1 LKKVKRRKNNI
12 LLLVGL
18 GNPGPRYAF
27 TRHNVGFMLLD
38 RLANNWKKKYN
49 FEESKIKIAN
59 KEILLVK
66 PLTFMNLSGEI
77 FNYLNPEEF
86 DDIIVV
92 YDDVS
97 IPLGK
102 IRIRKKGSDGGH
114 NGLKSIISYIGEHFP
129 RIRIGIGP
137 KPEDVN
143 LVNFVL
149 SEFSN
154 KELLILDKV
163 LNLTAE
169 ALKTIVNEGIDKAM
183 SKFNSIEVLE

>member
-1 LKKVKRRKNNI
+1 MHLV
-12 LLLVGL
+12 VGL

-27 TRHNVGFMLLD
+27 TRHNVGFMFLD
-38 RLANNWKKKYN
+38 KIANNWKRKHNY
-49 FEESKIKIAN
+49 EEAKINIAEKN
-59 KEILLVK
+59 VLLIK

-77 FNYLNPEEF
+77 FNYINPSDF

-92 YDDVS
+92 YDDVN

-114 NGLKSIISYIGEHFP
+114 NGLKSIIAYIGEHFP

-137 KPEDVN
+137 KPENID

-149 SEFSN
+149 GEFN
-154 KELLILDKV
+154 NNELMILHKV
-163 LNLTAE
+163 LEITTE
-169 ALKTIVNEGIDKAM
+169 ALEEIVAGNISSAM
-183 SKFNSIEVLE
+183 NKFNSFEVKL